1 MNDGNV
7 DYRTLWDA
15 FALVFLEKFQRGPW
29 LLQAFETYFKT
40 IEQNAN
46 LDKEFEENSDGFKF
60 GDLTHIRAKS
70 SII

>member
-15 FALVFLEKFQRGPW
+15 FALVFLQKFQRVPW
-29 LLQAFETYFKT
+29 LLQDFETYFKT

-46 LDKEFEENSDGFKF
+46 LDKEFEENSLMAFRSE
-60 GDLTHIRAKS
+60 T
-70 SII
+70 